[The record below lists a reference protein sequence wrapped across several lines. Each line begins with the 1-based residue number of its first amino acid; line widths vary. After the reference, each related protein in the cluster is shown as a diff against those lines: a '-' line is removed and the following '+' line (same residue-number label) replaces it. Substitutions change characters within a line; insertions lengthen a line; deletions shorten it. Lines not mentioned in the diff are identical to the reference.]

1 MIFYWLGLCYVGVFR
16 LVNVEAPM
24 RTVANLG
31 IDSYADPGGGE
42 PPPTPTSPVCDSAFS
57 EHAGCWPCEHRDH
70 SHSHSHSES
79 EAFQPSQ
86 PSSGRSSPHWDDDED
101 DRPHHILS
109 QGLGLQLP
117 LTRAPDLRTTFEH
130 TFDRY
135 LFPPR
140 RKV

>member
-1 MIFYWLGLCYVGVFR
+1 MTLLVVGFRQPWIVCGDILLGRPMLCGR
-16 LVNVEAPM
+16 LQTDGNVEAPM

-57 EHAGCWPCEHRDH
+57 EHGGCWPCEHRDH
-70 SHSHSHSES
+70 SHSHSHSEC

-109 QGLGLQLP
+109 QGLGL
-117 LTRAPDLRTTFEH
+117 
-130 TFDRY
+130 
-135 LFPPR
+135 
-140 RKV
+140 